1 MYPTRSLQALVLARF
16 LKKNPTEHE
25 VADLLFRFNRIC
37 YVWHEENE
45 ALDRAGYR
53 SSMPSS
59 AYEEDIQV
67 RYSEIGI
74 DPVETSFKNGPPL
87 FTQLNRWRLE
97 GIGPDVALSS
107 LAAGNS

>member
-1 MYPTRSLQALVLARF
+1 
-16 LKKNPTEHE
+16 
-25 VADLLFRFNRIC
+25 LLFRFNRIC